1 METHTAVVSLQ
12 QGEKRT
18 NSVWTSIASSCIFYI
33 KNNNKKHHKII
44 NVVSTLEVG
53 LIDRLEDQGAQ
64 EHLEHLIWAQHAATL
79 LIVQQPTCHSQH
91 QLITKGI

>member
-1 METHTAVVSLQ
+1 M
-12 QGEKRT
+12 
-18 NSVWTSIASSCIFYI
+18 
-33 KNNNKKHHKII
+33 
-44 NVVSTLEVG
+44 VSTLEVG
-53 LIDRLEDQGAQ
+53 LIDQLEDQGAQ